1 MRMAQTVAAA
11 RGGAASSRAAATALA
26 GASASPIARTLLVA
40 LEQGHVRYCHW
51 KGDPQGIAAALAGSS
66 DLDLLIDPAHAPA
79 AATALAR
86 CGFKRFVAAPLLRDP
101 DVEDYLA
108 LDPATSRL
116 LHCHVHYR
124 LIAGEPYLKD
134 YRLPWAERLLATRR
148 PDPSGLIYVPE
159 PALELV
165 FLWTRCA
172 TRLRLRD
179 VARAAL
185 GRPCVTPS
193 VAREHAW
200 LCQRTDR
207 ATAVAR
213 CDDLLGARATP
224 AFDRLVSGDIT
235 LGKLLRFRRV
245 ARAALRPWRQHGAL
259 SGRLLRWRRELT
271 TLVAKLNRAQLG
283 ITGPVRR
290 TRPGGGMMVAF
301 LGSDGSGKS
310 TLTRALGA
318 LLAPK
323 LDVVQVYFGSGDGPG
338 SLLRWP
344 LRVARRL
351 SRRLEGFGRGRR
363 ETAAGSSGATTPRLR
378 SGPLRSVGL
387 VLWAL
392 ALAVEKR
399 RKLRAAWQA
408 RNRGVLVLADR
419 YPQTQLPGFND
430 GPLLG
435 HLADHRHGA
444 LRALARF
451 EAEPYTWAARH
462 PPDLVVKLSVTPA
475 TAVRRKPETGMVE
488 VRRRIAA
495 LGTLAFPGA
504 AVVALDANRPLAEVL
519 EAVERVVWNHL

>member
-1 MRMAQTVAAA
+1 M
-11 RGGAASSRAAATALA
+11 
-26 GASASPIARTLLVA
+26 
-40 LEQGHVRYCHW
+40 RYCHW

-66 DLDLLIDPAHAPA
+66 DLDLLIDPAHAQA
-79 AATALAR
+79 AAGALAR
-86 CGFKRFVAAPLLRDP
+86 CGFKRFVAPPLLREP

-108 LDPATSRL
+108 LDLHTSRL

-124 LIAGEPYLKD
+124 LIVGEPYLKD
-134 YRLPWAERLLATRR
+134 YRLPWEERLLATRR
-148 PDPSGLIYVPE
+148 PDLSGTIWVPE
-159 PALELV
+159 PTLELV

-179 VARAAL
+179 IARAVL
-185 GRPCVTPS
+185 GGACVTPS
-193 VAREHAW
+193 VAREHDW

-207 ATAVAR
+207 AAVTAR
-213 CDDLLGARATP
+213 CHELLGGRATR
-224 AFDRLVSGDIT
+224 AFERLLSGEIT
-235 LGKLLRFRRV
+235 LGTLLRFQRA
-245 ARAALRPWRQHGAL
+245 ARAALGPWRRHGPL
-259 SGRLLRWRRELT
+259 SGRLLRSRRELT
-271 TLVAKLNRAQLG
+271 ALIAKLTRPRLG

-290 TRPGGGMMVAF
+290 TRPGGGVMVAF
-301 LGSDGSGKS
+301 LGSDGAGKS
-310 TLTRALGA
+310 TLTRALAA

-344 LRVARRL
+344 LRVARQLSGRL
-351 SRRLEGFGRGRR
+351 ARFGRGRAD
-363 ETAAGSSGATTPRLR
+363 TAAGSAGSTAGRPRA
-378 SGPLRSVGL
+378 GPLRSLGL

-399 RKLRAAWQA
+399 RKLRAAWHA

-435 HLADHRHGA
+435 HWGDHRRGA

-451 EAEPYTWAARH
+451 EAHPYAWAARH
-462 PPDLVVKLSVTPA
+462 PPDLVVKLSVTAA
-475 TAVRRKPETGMVE
+475 TATQRKPETGAAE

-495 LGTLAFPGA
+495 IDTIAFPGA

-519 EAVERVVWNHL
+519 EAVERVVWSHL